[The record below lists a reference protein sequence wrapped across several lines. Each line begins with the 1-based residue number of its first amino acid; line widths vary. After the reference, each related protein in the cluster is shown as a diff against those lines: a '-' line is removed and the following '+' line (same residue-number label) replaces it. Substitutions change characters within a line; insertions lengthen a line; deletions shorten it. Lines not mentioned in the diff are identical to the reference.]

1 MIKLIEV
8 FTSVNNLV
16 QKDHYLDLLIKEQLK
31 IESVI
36 EEKIINFL
44 YCLI

>member
-8 FTSVNNLV
+8 FTSVKKLV
-16 QKDHYLDLLIKEQLK
+16 QKARYLDLPIKEQLK

-36 EEKIINFL
+36 EVKKINFL
-44 YCLI
+44 YC